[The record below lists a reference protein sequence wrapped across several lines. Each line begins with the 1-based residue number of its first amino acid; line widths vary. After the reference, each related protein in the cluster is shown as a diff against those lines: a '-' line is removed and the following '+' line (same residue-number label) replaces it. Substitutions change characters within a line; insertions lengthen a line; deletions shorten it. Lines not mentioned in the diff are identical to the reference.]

1 MLTCTTSPKSLVTN
15 GKGPD
20 PLHIPY
26 FNSLRN
32 RKTCKKRGRVIQNHA
47 LSTISH
53 RTGSRLYF
61 VLFGLYLATQTAP
74 KSSVGTA
81 RGDLGASLAS
91 NRSPLEPI
99 WPSKAAF
106 QVPDAIPGAHFEA
119 LKHLESP
126 KTVSRRLQEGFPSL
140 RYCQTKNNFLRQTV
154 TKNNLAG
161 DRKDQPENKTP
172 CTPTI

>member
-1 MLTCTTSPKSLVTN
+1 MLTCTTCPKSLVAN
-15 GKGPD
+15 GKGPN

-26 FNSLRN
+26 FDSLRN

-53 RTGSRLYF
+53 RTGSRPYF

-99 WPSKAAF
+99 WLSKAAF
-106 QVPDAIPGAHFEA
+106 PVPPTIPGAHFEA
-119 LKHLESP
+119 LRHLESP
-126 KTVSRRLQEGFPSL
+126 KTVSRRLPGGSPSL
-140 RYCQTKNNFLRQTV
+140 RYCHTKNNFLTQTII
-154 TKNNLAG
+154 NNNVSG
-161 DRKDQPENKTP
+161 DRRDQPEK
-172 CTPTI
+172 